1 MNDQNRFGHLE
12 LDKASEG
19 VARTERTFDCSEYV
33 QKAREL
39 EWNGEHEAALRLY
52 ARALSHN
59 PHHEGAWVG
68 QLRCLVAVDDFDE
81 AILWAEKAAEYLP
94 RSGPVRAWKAVA
106 AARSGDA
113 AGAQVLSDEA
123 LRMGHSPDVWLARG
137 WVHGTQRPEPAAR
150 CMDKALEQG
159 GRDPGVLLQV
169 ASFYTETKRLSKA
182 LKVLQELTAARPA
195 LSFPWFLLGQCY
207 GKLGMQ
213 DQAKQ
218 ALEQAVSK
226 APTRRPYREALTAL
240 QNQGGLSTIFKRIF
254 RR

>member
-12 LDKASEG
+12 LDTGTESVSRK
-19 VARTERTFDCSEYV
+19 ERTFDSEEYV
-33 QKAREL
+33 RKARDL

-68 QLRCLVAVDDFDE
+68 QLRSLIAAGDNEE

-94 RSGPVRAWKAVA
+94 RSGPIRAWRAVA
-106 AARSGDA
+106 VARTGNIG
-113 AGAQVLSDEA
+113 GAQTISDEA
-123 LRMGHSPDVWLARG
+123 LRLGSTPDVWLARG
-137 WVHGTQRPEPAAR
+137 WVHGTARPEPAAR

-169 ASFYTETKRLSKA
+169 ARFYTETKRFSQG

-195 LSFPWFLLGQCY
+195 LSYPWFLLGQCY
-207 GKLGMQ
+207 GALGMQ
-213 DQAKQ
+213 EQAKQ
-218 ALEQAVSK
+218 ALGQAVTK
-226 APTRRPYREALTAL
+226 APTRRNYREALTAL
-240 QNQGGLSTIFKRIF
+240 ENQGGLATIFKRIF